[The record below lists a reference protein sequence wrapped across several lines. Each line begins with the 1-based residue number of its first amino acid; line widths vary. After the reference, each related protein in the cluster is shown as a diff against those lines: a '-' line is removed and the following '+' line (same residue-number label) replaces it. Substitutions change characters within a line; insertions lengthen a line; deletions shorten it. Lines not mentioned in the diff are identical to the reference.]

1 MRFTVSSAELKEQ
14 LLIINGAINSNPVLP
29 ILESFLFKI
38 DKDNNKLHITGTDLE
53 TFVSVELD
61 VQASDNGCVA
71 IPAKIL
77 VDTLK
82 QLPPQPITFNIDLET
97 FSTTIQSTFGRYEM
111 AGENGDDYPK
121 LPEPDNTNE
130 VEIPAALLL
139 EGINKTMFA
148 TSNDEL
154 RPAMTGVHIKVEN
167 GSIIFVATDAH
178 KLVKYQFKDIETTAN
193 TTFIVPKKA
202 LNLLTKAMSN
212 SDLSV
217 KIAYSKS
224 NAFFIFGN
232 HQLSCRLIDAKYP
245 DYEAVIP
252 KQNPNTMTIHRT
264 DFLSSL
270 KRIANYANQTTHQV
284 KLNLAE
290 SSLTIEAEDLDY
302 SNKATEQLPCNYIG
316 TDMTIGFNAKFL
328 IDMLNVIGD
337 ESIRFEFSTPSRA
350 GIMRPEEDE
359 INEELLMLAMP
370 MMLHA

>member
-29 ILESFLFKI
+29 ILESFLFRI
-38 DKDNNKLHITGTDLE
+38 DKENNKLHITGTDLE

-61 VQASDNGCVA
+61 VQASDDGCVA

-121 LPEPDNTNE
+121 LPEPDNMNE

-178 KLVKYQFKDIETTAN
+178 KLVKYQFKEIETTVN

-212 SDLSV
+212 SDINV
-217 KIAYSKS
+217 QIAYSKS
-224 NAFFIFGN
+224 NAFFYFGN
-232 HQLSCRLIDAKYP
+232 HKLSCRLIDAKYP

-302 SNKATEQLPCNYIG
+302 SNKATEQLPCNYTG

-328 IDMLNVIGD
+328 IDMLNVIGA
-337 ESIRFEFSTPSRA
+337 ETIRFEFSTPSRA

-359 INEELLMLAMP
+359 INEDLLMLAMP

>member
-29 ILESFLFKI
+29 ILESFLFNV
-38 DKDNNKLHITGTDLE
+38 DKENNKLHITGTDLE

-61 VQASDNGCVA
+61 VQASDSGCVA

-82 QLPPQPITFNIDLET
+82 QLPPQPITFAIDLET

-121 LPEPDNTNE
+121 LPAPDNTDE

-167 GSIIFVATDAH
+167 GAIIFVATDAH
-178 KLVKYQFKDIETTAN
+178 KLVKYQFKDIATTAN
-193 TTFIVPKKA
+193 ATFIVPKKA

-217 KIAYSKS
+217 TIAYSKS
-224 NAFFIFGN
+224 NAFFMFGN

-252 KQNPNTMTIHRT
+252 KQNPNTMVIHRT

-284 KLNLAE
+284 KLHLAE

-316 TDMTIGFNAKFL
+316 NDMTIGFNAKFL
-328 IDMLNVIGD
+328 IDMLNVIGA